1 MNQQKSKLGFFNE
14 KLIEFFKE
22 LASTFPEEKEIKMGL
37 EAIEGTKKINPR
49 LILDLFYENV
59 YREAHE
65 FIDKEDEDALILY
78 AKSRINKEYNEMS
91 PTLSIFQKHWG
102 NMSEQNQDVIWK
114 YLKVLCILC
123 EKARQS

>member
-65 FIDKEDEDALILY
+65 FIDQGNEDALIVY

-91 PTLSIFQKHWG
+91 PTLSIFEKHWG

>member
-22 LASTFPEEKEIKMGL
+22 LSSTFPEEKEIKMGL

-49 LILDLFYENV
+49 LILDLFYDNV
-59 YREAHE
+59 YKGAHG
-65 FIDKEDEDALILY
+65 FIEQEDEQALILY
-78 AKSRINKEYNEMS
+78 AKNRIDKEYNEMS
-91 PTLSIFQKHWG
+91 PTLSIFEKHWEG
-102 NMSEQNQDVIWK
+102 MSEQNQSVIWQ

-123 EKARQS
+123 EKARQ